1 MNAARRLG
9 VISDG
14 ISRDVR
20 VAVETARAAGL
31 SDIEFQYMWEYE
43 VGDLPADKQREA
55 RALVADNGLTVSCIS
70 RHIFARQTVHI
81 ERDSAEYREQMDAL
95 KRCIDFAHELGASTV
110 RIMSCRRETILF
122 GGGGAEHWV
131 VANDAWGK
139 LKALLEVPL
148 ELARREAVKLVIETG
163 NGTMINSAYTMGR
176 LIDEL
181 DADGRLL
188 ALWDP
193 CNALYCGEMPCPD
206 GARELAGGK
215 VGHVHIK
222 DAVVRPQRARVDFC
236 RLGDGD
242 MAAHLQGIADF
253 LRAENYT
260 GSVSLESTYRPPGG
274 DFADGFHE
282 SLALFKQIYGA
293 DG

>member
-1 MNAARRLG
+1 MNAMNRLG

-20 VAVETARAAGL
+20 VAAETARAAGL
-31 SDIEFQYMWEYE
+31 SDIEFQYMWEFE
-43 VGDLPADKQREA
+43 VGDLPAARRREA
-55 RALVADNGLTVSCIS
+55 RQLVEDNGLRVSCIS

-81 ERDSAEYREQMDAL
+81 EPDSKAYREQMDAL
-95 KRCIDFAHELGASTV
+95 KRCIDCAHELGASTV

-122 GGGGAEHWV
+122 GGGGAEQWV
-131 VANDAWGK
+131 VANGAWDK
-139 LKALLEVPL
+139 LLKLLEAPL
-148 ELARREAVKLVIETG
+148 ELAAREDVKLVIETG

-193 CNALYCGEMPCPD
+193 CNALYCGEPPCPD
-206 GARELAGGK
+206 GAQALAGGK
-215 VGHVHIK
+215 IGHVHIK
-222 DAVVRPQRARVDFC
+222 DAVVRPQRATVNFC
-236 RLGDGD
+236 RLGEGD

-253 LRAENYT
+253 LRAENYA
-260 GSVSLESTYRPPGG
+260 GSISLESTYRPDRG

-282 SLALFKQIYGA
+282 SLPLFMQIYGA
-293 DG
+293 